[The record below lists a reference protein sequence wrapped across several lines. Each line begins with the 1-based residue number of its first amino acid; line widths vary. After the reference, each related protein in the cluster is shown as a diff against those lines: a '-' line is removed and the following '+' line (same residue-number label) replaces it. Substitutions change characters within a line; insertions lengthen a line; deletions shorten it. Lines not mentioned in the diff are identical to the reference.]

1 MQYCT
6 LRCALTILYLDQSNH
21 STPPCIL
28 NSQNDVDAGMCL
40 YALDANGEQTN
51 SLLSV
56 GLNDI
61 SAIAQGIHPNSQ
73 ACQRCASEL
82 NYDDDDGKCVCTPNC
97 GSCASDTPQDH
108 NADLSGAVC
117 MDLSTMY
124 PSSTNLR
131 RELKAIIPSS
141 HPDSTFIPAGS
152 VKQGSPYSYS
162 AQCGFGRTYRSHKK
176 GGKYTALPS
185 NFPTNSVSI
194 INGEDSSL
202 KCTVELD
209 GAPNRVIYVPP
220 TASADDPMT
229 ESESK
234 NAAQSGGG
242 LSGGAIAGIVIGS
255 LVVAL
260 AFAIYFV
267 NKSKNG
273 RDENFTESAVN

>member
-1 MQYCT
+1 M
-6 LRCALTILYLDQSNH
+6 CAYICSHHFVSLGQTYKSNAPMH
-21 STPPCIL
+21 
-28 NSQNDVDAGMCL
+28 SQNDVDAGMCL

-61 SAIAQGIHPNSQ
+61 GAIAQGIHPTAQ

-97 GSCASDTPQDH
+97 GSCAPDTPEDH

-124 PSSTNLR
+124 PSRTANRTLR
-131 RELKAIIPSS
+131 RELKTIVPSS
-141 HPDSTFIPAGS
+141 HPDSTFVPAGS

-220 TASADDPMT
+220 TAASNSLTTASGSTSAIP
-229 ESESK
+229 
-234 NAAQSGGG
+234 SGGG
-242 LSGGAIAGIVIGS
+242 LSAGAIAGIVIGS
-255 LVVAL
+255 LVVVL

-267 NKSKNG
+267 NKSKSG
-273 RDENFTESAVN
+273 RDENYTESAVN

>member
-1 MQYCT
+1 M
-6 LRCALTILYLDQSNH
+6 H
-21 STPPCIL
+21 
-28 NSQNDVDAGMCL
+28 SQNDVDAGMCL

-61 SAIAQGIHPNSQ
+61 GAIAQGIHPTAQ

-82 NYDDDDGKCVCTPNC
+82 NYDDDDGKCVCTPKC
-97 GSCASDTPQDH
+97 GSCSSDTPEDH

-117 MDLSTMY
+117 MDLSTMF
-124 PSSTNLR
+124 PSRISNRNLR
-131 RELKAIIPSS
+131 RELKTIVPSS
-141 HPDSTFIPAGS
+141 HPDSTFVPAGS

-176 GGKYTALPS
+176 GGKYTVLPS

-194 INGEDSSL
+194 INGENSSL

-220 TASADDPMT
+220 TAASDSSLTTASAVPGST
-229 ESESK
+229 SATLS
-234 NAAQSGGG
+234 GG

-267 NKSKNG
+267 NRSKNG
-273 RDENFTESAVN
+273 KDEKYIESAVN